1 MSRYFCSL
9 APPPISPPPSPLSLF
24 PCRPAIQARRPP
36 RRARAARLSE
46 PESASCSAGA
56 ACPALGGESVCPPGG
71 LPPAPCQGHWQTL
84 VGRRLRRGLVCCS
97 WRGGG
102 CGPAGSARR
111 RGPAWPET
119 VNRVCGPRKA
129 LRPTDRIRAKIC
141 AHTQIY
147 ARVRSLILALST
159 ADTARSESPA
169 GHRPLRSGAADAA
182 CCADLAPGSDLDSV
196 RSRSGLS

>member
-1 MSRYFCSL
+1 MLRWGLLSRSWGRGG
-9 APPPISPPPSPLSLF
+9 LS
-24 PCRPAIQARRPP
+24 ARGP
-36 RRARAARLSE
+36 
-46 PESASCSAGA
+46 A
-56 ACPALGGESVCPPGG
+56 ACPVLARHS
-71 LPPAPCQGHWQTL
+71 L

-147 ARVRSLILALST
+147 ARVRSPILALSP
-159 ADTARSESPA
+159 ADTARSKSPT
-169 GHRPLRSGAADAA
+169 GHRPLPSGAADAA
-182 CCADLAPGSDLDSV
+182 CCADLAPGSGLDCV
-196 RSRSGLS
+196 RSRSGHLVIKIDSELTLMWVYCCEEM